1 MLNLCFIRHARKT
14 KDTAVVACLRK
25 INIWRGREFMF
36 WLLAGKS
43 VKNSAANSAFCCL
56 IGAKNSVAQETL
68 FFVITAKA
76 GSVEKNVSWHD
87 MKDDCLRIP
96 TFLVLNFKPRMKYS
110 TIAGCSN
117 SPPNYGQRLNYLDTR
132 FHARSRKTI
141 KQLSLNFGNFSNSQ
155 AI

>member
-56 IGAKNSVAQETL
+56 IGAKNSVAQEKL
-68 FFVITAKA
+68 FLLSLQRQGAF
-76 GSVEKNVSWHD
+76 EKNVSWHD

-96 TFLVLNFKPRMKYS
+96 TFLVLNFKPGWNIQQWRD
-110 TIAGCSN
+110 AEA
-117 SPPNYGQRLNYLDTR
+117 PPKLRTAFKLFTR
-132 FHARSRKTI
+132 FHARFRETI
-141 KQLSLNFGNFSNSQ
+141 KQFSLNFENFSNSQ